1 MAGRYKD
8 NDDFEK
14 FYGEMAIAKIAVADK
29 ILALCE
35 KQNNKII
42 PQPLEEKHFWAGKDF
57 YASDP
62 DYLFA
67 LKQKTLGFCSL
78 SKNDEWRKKFSEF
91 VESLENDPVTKDVAL
106 FARTYWFNCSFN
118 NAAQGE
124 PEQSVERFQTTHRL
138 FKEYIEAHL
147 TSPNFRFLQISF
159 AFHIQEGCAE
169 RIESS
174 PMIKIKTGTLMIP
187 TLEFHRSV
195 FMVSDVR
202 DASMWANHYDRELIK
217 YRILAADDPMA
228 AFRKAV
234 DEKKTEFE
242 KQLDKDWLT
251 HCYPLPVTAEMMEQ
265 RADALRYLY
274 TTLRPVFAKRTED
287 FAVEAVL
294 VFDLELNALALI
306 GKTLELEAVLLDGTK
321 IDLKDYRGKV
331 VLLEYW
337 NTGCGPCIGEFP
349 TMKRVY
355 EAFHDRGSE
364 IIAFST
370 DDDLDVLKA
379 MIEKEQLPWLNASE
393 KLSLAQKL
401 PDSRKKYNVN
411 AFPTSILI
419 DREGIV
425 VRADARGSILF
436 QELNKLFPP
445 KVE

>member
-1 MAGRYKD
+1 MLRRYKD
-8 NDDFEK
+8 DADVEEFVKEK
-14 FYGEMAIAKIAVADK
+14 GIAQIIAADK
-29 ILALCE
+29 MLAICE
-35 KQNNKII
+35 KQKNTAI
-42 PQPLEEKHFWAGKDF
+42 PQPLEEKHFFFGEDF
-57 YASDP
+57 YTSDP

-67 LKQKTLGFCSL
+67 LKAKILGFYHSNGDDESLPKFDEFIKTL
-78 SKNDEWRKKFSEF
+78 D
-91 VESLENDPVTKDVAL
+91 NDPVKKDVAFL
-106 FARTYWFNCSFN
+106 ARIYWFSGRFY
-118 NAAQGE
+118 NAAAND
-124 PEQSVERFQTTHRL
+124 PEQSVERFLSTHRL
-138 FKEYIEAHL
+138 LKEYIEAHL
-147 TSPNFRFLQISF
+147 SHPHLEQLISLDFHVQRQCAEIIERSPNV
-159 AFHIQEGCAE
+159 
-169 RIESS
+169 
-174 PMIKIKTGTLMIP
+174 KKGTLMLP

-195 FMVSDVR
+195 YVASTAP
-202 DASMWANHYDRELIK
+202 DAPGWVNYCDRELVK
-217 YRILAADDPMA
+217 YRILASDDPMA

-242 KQLDKDWLT
+242 KQLDKDWRT
-251 HCYPLPVTAEMMEQ
+251 HFYALPGTAEVMEQ

-355 EAFHDRGSE
+355 EAFHDRGFD

-419 DREGIV
+419 DREGVV
-425 VRADARGSILF
+425 VRADARGRILF

-445 KVE
+445 KE